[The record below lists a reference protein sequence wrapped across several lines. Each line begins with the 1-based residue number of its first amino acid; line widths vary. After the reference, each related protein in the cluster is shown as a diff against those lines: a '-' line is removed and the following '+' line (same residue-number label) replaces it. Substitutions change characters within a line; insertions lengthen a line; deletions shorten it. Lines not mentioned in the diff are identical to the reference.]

1 MNMGTKTSNKSIK
14 KVAIQNIF
22 SKVLNVL
29 SNITRWSNKDCSEN
43 KSLRLYTELAKQG
56 LNIVITYFLAFIA
69 KEKGIE
75 IKMER
80 FPWIVLNRMFEK
92 TIK

>member
-1 MNMGTKTSNKSIK
+1 MGTKTSNKSIK

-75 IKMER
+75 IKM
-80 FPWIVLNRMFEK
+80 
-92 TIK
+92 

>member
-1 MNMGTKTSNKSIK
+1 MGTKTSNKSIK

-80 FPWIVLNRMFEK
+80 FRWIVLNRMFEK
-92 TIK
+92 TI